1 MTIMSKPGNEKMVEN
16 ASEALNFKTLLSTK
30 SDNEHLTI
38 FQVLFGD
45 INGDMVMH
53 MINHT

>member
-1 MTIMSKPGNEKMVEN
+1 MMIISKPGSEKMVEN

-30 SDNEHLTI
+30 SENEHLTT

-45 INGDMVMH
+45 INGNMVIQ